1 MKHAP
6 REIRRFACQLR
17 RLACDWLTGD
27 QRRLALPN
35 ENNASTGASFPTRLQ
50 LEQPILP
57 TDCVEAKIRNIEIA
71 VKRLQR
77 VIVQPG
83 RIFSFW
89 RTVGRPT
96 KARGFLPGRSLL
108 GGRLEA
114 DYGGGLC
121 QLSGT
126 IYHLSLE
133 AALEI
138 LERHPH
144 SRDIYDDKTRYTA
157 LGSDATV
164 AYGFK
169 DLRVLNNLAVPIR
182 FRASVAPDRI
192 SVALCAPAEIE
203 KHVVEFV
210 TTSQANGFCTVE
222 TRRHRS
228 GESQHRVLHV
238 STYRRLN

>member
-6 REIRRFACQLR
+6 REIRRFACQFR
-17 RLACDWLTGD
+17 RLAWDWLTGD
-27 QRRLALPN
+27 QRRLAFLN
-35 ENNASTGASFPTRLQ
+35 ENNRTAGVSFPTQLQ
-50 LEQPILP
+50 LEQQILP
-57 TDCVEAKIRNIEIA
+57 TDCAEAKIRNIEIA
-71 VKRLQR
+71 VKRLQG

-89 RTVGRPT
+89 RIVGRPT

-121 QLSGT
+121 QLSGI

-133 AALEI
+133 TGLEI

-144 SRDIYDDKTRYTA
+144 SRDIYDDKTRYTP

-182 FRASVAPDRI
+182 FRASVTPDRI
-192 SVALCAPAEIE
+192 SVALCAPVGIE
-203 KHVVEFV
+203 KHLVEFLI
-210 TTSQANGFCTVE
+210 TNQANGFCTVE
-222 TRRHRS
+222 TRRRRS
-228 GESQHRVLHV
+228 GETQSRVLNV

>member
-27 QRRLALPN
+27 QRRLALPD
-35 ENNASTGASFPTRLQ
+35 ENNASAVASFPMQLQ
-50 LEQPILP
+50 LEQRILP
-57 TDCVEAKIRNIEIA
+57 TDCVEAKIQNIEIA
-71 VKRLQR
+71 VKRVQS
-77 VIVQPG
+77 VMVQPG
-83 RIFSFW
+83 WIFSFW
-89 RTVGRPT
+89 HIVRRPT
-96 KARGFLPGRSLL
+96 KARGFLPARSLL

-133 AALEI
+133 AGLKI

-144 SRDIYDDKTRYTA
+144 SRDIYNDETRYTP

-169 DLRVLNNLAVPIR
+169 DLRVLNNLAVPIC
-182 FRASVAPDRI
+182 FRASVTPDRI

-203 KHVVEFV
+203 KHVVGFV
-210 TTSQANGFCTVE
+210 TTCRANGFCTVE
-222 TRRHRS
+222 TRAHRS
-228 GESQHRVLHV
+228 GETQYRVLNV
-238 STYRRLN
+238 STYRRLD